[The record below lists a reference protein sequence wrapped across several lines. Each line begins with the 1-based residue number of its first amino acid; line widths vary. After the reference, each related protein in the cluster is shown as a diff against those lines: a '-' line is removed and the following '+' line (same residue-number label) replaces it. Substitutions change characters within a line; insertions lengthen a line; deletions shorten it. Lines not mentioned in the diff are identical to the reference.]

1 MVVSVLVDLTVVA
14 AELLTRVFL
23 IFNFA
28 LPLSA
33 LIWRDPN
40 IAFTVDIEIESVL
53 FVMKGNN
60 RWRGG

>member
-1 MVVSVLVDLTVVA
+1 MAVSVLIDLTVVD
-14 AELLTRVFL
+14 AEQLTGVLL

-33 LIWRDPN
+33 LIRRDPN
-40 IAFTVDIEIESVL
+40 IAFTVDIEIERVP

-60 RWRGG
+60 RRRGG

>member
-1 MVVSVLVDLTVVA
+1 MAVSVLIDLTVFA
-14 AELLTRVFL
+14 AEQLTGFLL

-33 LIWRDPN
+33 LIRRDPN
-40 IAFTVDIEIESVL
+40 IAFTVDIEIESVP

-60 RWRGG
+60 RRRGG